1 MGLSREIRRRRIIRV
16 NIYADGASKG
26 NPGRAAIGAVIVD
39 EEGETLL
46 EISQS
51 IGVTTNNVAEYTA
64 VKEALKA
71 AKSLGAE
78 EVVLYLDSEL
88 VVKQLNGEYR
98 VRSPGLT
105 SLYEEVIGL
114 ASTFL
119 SFSVQHVGRDKNKRA
134 DRLAN
139 LALARGG

>member
-1 MGLSREIRRRRIIRV
+1 M
-16 NIYADGASKG
+16 
-26 NPGRAAIGAVIVD
+26 
-39 EEGETLL
+39 
-46 EISQS
+46 
-51 IGVTTNNVAEYTA
+51 TTNNVAEYTA

-119 SFSVQHVGRDKNKRA
+119 SFSAQHVGRDKNKRA

>member
-1 MGLSREIRRRRIIRV
+1 
-16 NIYADGASKG
+16 
-26 NPGRAAIGAVIVD
+26 
-39 EEGETLL
+39 
-46 EISQS
+46 
-51 IGVTTNNVAEYTA
+51 